1 VRDFRRR
8 TYAGPGA
15 LARDLRALLRQR
27 GAVREVLAGR
37 DVGPAFRERLM
48 LVVTS
53 VNACRYC
60 ARLHTRLARRAG
72 LTGAEARE
80 LLGGSLAPA
89 PAEELAALRYAAHW
103 AEAGGAPDAAARR
116 ELVAEYGLH
125 QADRIE
131 AALRLI
137 QVGNL
142 VGNTFDSLLFRLS
155 GGRLGV
161 GHEEWRRE
169 GPSAT

>member
-1 VRDFRRR
+1 VRAFRRR
-8 TYAGPGA
+8 TYAAPGA

-27 GAVREVLAGR
+27 GAVRDALAGR
-37 DVGPAFRERLM
+37 GIGPAFRERLM

-60 ARLHTRLARRAG
+60 ARFHTRLARRAG
-72 LTGAEARE
+72 LPAAEARE
-80 LLGGSLAPA
+80 LLGGSLAAA
-89 PAEELAALRYAAHW
+89 PAEELGALRYAVDW
-103 AEAGGAPDAAARR
+103 AESGGAPDAAARR

-125 QADRIE
+125 QAERIE

-137 QVGNL
+137 QLGNL

-155 GGRLGV
+155 GGRLGL
-161 GHEEWRRE
+161 GREEWWRE